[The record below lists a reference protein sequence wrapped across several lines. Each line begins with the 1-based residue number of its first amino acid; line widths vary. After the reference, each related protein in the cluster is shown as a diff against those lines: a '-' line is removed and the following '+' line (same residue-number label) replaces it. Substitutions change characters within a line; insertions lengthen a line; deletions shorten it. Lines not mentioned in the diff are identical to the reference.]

1 MMNKITLRK
10 THAQLFSRKLKK
22 LAIIQRIEHDLDKLD
37 LNEPDSV
44 YSINQKK
51 EYLYQSYIVHLV
63 ASWQEFNKDLVLYCF
78 DALKKD
84 SDNPSIN
91 SIAQSRIDDLLK
103 QFNTPSA
110 ANVDSLFDKAFGVKK
125 TSKMWTLGTADSQMA
140 LNVLNKVL
148 KTRHKIAHTGYA
160 SEELSYKENF
170 ENMEVIYEI
179 AVATE
184 KHVLATLNIK

>member
-1 MMNKITLRK
+1 
-10 THAQLFSRKLKK
+10 
-22 LAIIQRIEHDLDKLD
+22 
-37 LNEPDSV
+37 
-44 YSINQKK
+44 
-51 EYLYQSYIVHLV
+51 
-63 ASWQEFNKDLVLYCF
+63 
-78 DALKKD
+78 
-84 SDNPSIN
+84 
-91 SIAQSRIDDLLK
+91 
-103 QFNTPSA
+103 
-110 ANVDSLFDKAFGVKK
+110 
-125 TSKMWTLGTADSQMA
+125 MA